1 MEAEMD
7 DKRKRQ
13 DLRDQHR
20 RQEEERKE
28 REREEKVICYFS
40 DNKISFIPVGNTAIF
55 R

>member
-13 DLRDQHR
+13 DLRDQNR

-28 REREEKVICYFS
+28 REREEKVMTSICLYY
-40 DNKISFIPVGNTAIF
+40 
-55 R
+55 